1 MRVTRAFVA
10 LSLLATLW
18 PAIATAQADKAGVV
32 TTLEGHVTA
41 ARTATPQP
49 VALKFKDDVFVNDR
63 VVTGDRSL
71 ARLLLGGRAVVT
83 VRERSAL
90 TITEL
95 PGRSI
100 IDLDSGKIAVAVAK
114 DKMRPGDQIEVRTPN
129 AVAAV
134 RGTVF
139 VVEVLRASAATSQ
152 AQAGVTTNV
161 FAFAGALVLTVGNQS
176 LNLLPNT
183 FATATGIGLN
193 SGPITPQMRA
203 SALAGLSPTGTQ
215 PVEGGNTAAK
225 NAAMGATV
233 ATFTSGTL
241 PITSLVLPAAPPP
254 PSIPTPFPGSNRGS
268 TTTVLTPTVSSI
280 PSVCFPPSCVGN
292 PTPQLPPAPP
302 GTITPDS
309 ILNVPGISPPFGR
322 LVDGGLVTDQYRSVG
337 LLFGPT
343 RVAIFNDPPLA
354 WAGVNARDRVDLVS
368 PVSTSFVMPGTSTPA
383 KTNHLS
389 VEVGLAPVGSILLE
403 AFGTAGMLLGSTTND
418 DGIGPHGRTLATLD
432 LDGIRSFSVSG
443 NDTWGMNQIEYGELV
458 DPPSVVTLQ
467 SALLHAVHEQRQA
480 FSTFFDMADE
490 AVTGE
495 SSEPLIWL
503 TGSTFATGHHFALLS
518 NSAVT
523 SAGSFLRLDDGSRIV
538 QAGAGEPL
546 VWMRGGSLSVGTGS
560 DGGHLFELIGRSG
573 ATAVDLETG
582 LTVGTDRPLELGT
595 QATVFEA
602 DNGATVSIRGSA
614 YKIDTALLEATAPL
628 LNLNG
633 GTAVTTSGHV
643 VDLVRQAKVS
653 LPNDALAMISLNGS
667 SLSVLSGHLVNVAG
681 GSVLNIAGNLVSLGN
696 GSTLTLFNGL
706 LVNVSGGSSAS
717 IGRSL
722 VSFSG
727 TGNALYITNSV
738 IPTAIING
746 IPVAGAVDSFRIGT
760 NALRGLGTSGTI
772 SINGVALTP
781 TTPLASLTGSLIAV
795 QSGGTVKVAQ

>member
-1 MRVTRAFVA
+1 MSAIGRVVVA
-10 LSLLATLW
+10 LALLISLCPSLAAGQT
-18 PAIATAQADKAGVV
+18 PKAGVV

-254 PSIPTPFPGSNRGS
+254 PSIPTPFPGSNKGS

-280 PSVCFPPSCVGN
+280 PSVCFPPSCI
-292 PTPQLPPAPP
+292 PMQTP
-302 GTITPDS
+302 
-309 ILNVPGISPPFGR
+309 R
-322 LVDGGLVTDQYRSVG
+322 
-337 LLFGPT
+337 
-343 RVAIFNDPPLA
+343 
-354 WAGVNARDRVDLVS
+354 
-368 PVSTSFVMPGTSTPA
+368 
-383 KTNHLS
+383 
-389 VEVGLAPVGSILLE
+389 
-403 AFGTAGMLLGSTTND
+403 
-418 DGIGPHGRTLATLD
+418 
-432 LDGIRSFSVSG
+432 
-443 NDTWGMNQIEYGELV
+443 
-458 DPPSVVTLQ
+458 
-467 SALLHAVHEQRQA
+467 
-480 FSTFFDMADE
+480 
-490 AVTGE
+490 
-495 SSEPLIWL
+495 
-503 TGSTFATGHHFALLS
+503 
-518 NSAVT
+518 
-523 SAGSFLRLDDGSRIV
+523 
-538 QAGAGEPL
+538 
-546 VWMRGGSLSVGTGS
+546 
-560 DGGHLFELIGRSG
+560 
-573 ATAVDLETG
+573 
-582 LTVGTDRPLELGT
+582 
-595 QATVFEA
+595 
-602 DNGATVSIRGSA
+602 
-614 YKIDTALLEATAPL
+614 
-628 LNLNG
+628 
-633 GTAVTTSGHV
+633 
-643 VDLVRQAKVS
+643 
-653 LPNDALAMISLNGS
+653 
-667 SLSVLSGHLVNVAG
+667 
-681 GSVLNIAGNLVSLGN
+681 
-696 GSTLTLFNGL
+696 
-706 LVNVSGGSSAS
+706 
-717 IGRSL
+717 
-722 VSFSG
+722 
-727 TGNALYITNSV
+727 
-738 IPTAIING
+738 
-746 IPVAGAVDSFRIGT
+746 
-760 NALRGLGTSGTI
+760 
-772 SINGVALTP
+772 
-781 TTPLASLTGSLIAV
+781 
-795 QSGGTVKVAQ
+795 